1 MKKFFITCM
10 VMSAVVA
17 LNAQDDTSATRN
29 RLEVRKRILAE
40 REGRI
45 AAGKTATAAKQ
56 EKKAGSVEQVK
67 GKEIIVKHANPEKPF
82 FMGDRLHVVVNGE
95 SITLE
100 VTFPMQT
107 SSKCRIDAGSAGKAA
122 LITKGMPVYTG
133 EKAPEVKEEKVEERV
148 PARRLRGPN
157 N

>member
-1 MKKFFITCM
+1 MKRFFITCM

-17 LNAQDDTSATRN
+17 LNAQDDTSATQN
-29 RLEVRKRILAE
+29 RLEVRKRVITE
-40 REGRI
+40 REGRF

-56 EKKAGSVEQVK
+56 EKKAGSVEQIK

-82 FMGDRLHVVVNGE
+82 FMGDKLHVVVKGE

-107 SSKCRIDAGSAGKAA
+107 SSKCRITAGDAG
-122 LITKGMPVYTG
+122 LITRGMPVYAG